1 MDLSSFPRLNLVPSP
16 TPLEELPRFR
26 RAIGSKPR
34 IFIKRDDVTTVGLG
48 GNKVRKL
55 DFAMAPAVDAKADVV
70 ITTAG
75 VQSNH
80 CRQTL
85 AIARR
90 LGMDCHLVLT
100 GDEPPVRQGNLLI
113 FTIMGANLH
122 FIGRDRDPD
131 AAMEEVARQL
141 RNEGR
146 NPYIIPIGASTPLGA
161 LGYVESMRE
170 AVLQAED
177 MGIEFQHA
185 FITCGSAG
193 TQAGVEVGARTFDRP
208 VRVSGISVL
217 YESETQKDKVSEIA
231 NGTFELLGMDQH
243 LSPEDITVYDQYY
256 GGVYGVP
263 TEAGNDAIRLLAR
276 TEGIITDPVY
286 TGKALSGMID
296 LLQGGHCDGA
306 EAILF
311 FHTGG
316 APAIFAMAEHFQK

>member
-16 TPLEELPRFR
+16 TPLEELPRFAN
-26 RAIGSKPR
+26 AIGSRPR
-34 IFIKRDDVTTVGLG
+34 IFIKRDDATTVGLG

-55 DFAMAPAVDAKADVV
+55 DFAMAEAVQGEADVI

-100 GDEPPVRQGNLLI
+100 GDEPPIRQGNLLI
-113 FTIMGANLH
+113 FSIMGAHLH
-122 FIGRDRDPD
+122 FIGSKDSPKD
-131 AAMEEVARQL
+131 AMESIAAKLRQ
-141 RNEGR
+141 RGCR
-146 NPYIIPIGASTPLGA
+146 PHIIPIGASTPVGA
-161 LGYVESMRE
+161 LGYVESTRE
-170 AVLQAED
+170 AVIQAEALSV
-177 MGIEFQHA
+177 GFQHA

-193 TQAGVEVGARTFDRP
+193 TQAGVEVGVRTFDRP
-208 VRVSGISVL
+208 MKVSGISVL
-217 YESETQKDKVSEIA
+217 YDAETQKSAVSDIA
-231 NGTFELLGMDQH
+231 NGTFELLGMDQQI
-243 LSPEDITVYDQYY
+243 SPGDITVYDQYY

-263 TEAGNDAIRLLAR
+263 TTAGNDAIRLLAR
-276 TEGIITDPVY
+276 TEGIVTDPVY

-296 LLQGGHCDGA
+296 LLQSGAYDDA
-306 EAILF
+306 EAVLF

-316 APAIFAMAEHFQK
+316 VPAIFAMAEHFQE

>member
-1 MDLSSFPRLNLVPSP
+1 AQQFEGAVGDLTDFVLLRL
-16 TPLEELPRFR
+16 RFVEHGDSGDPH
-26 RAIGSKPR
+26 RA
-34 IFIKRDDVTTVGLG
+34 
-48 GNKVRKL
+48 
-55 DFAMAPAVDAKADVV
+55 
-70 ITTAG
+70 
-75 VQSNH
+75 
-80 CRQTL
+80 
-85 AIARR
+85 
-90 LGMDCHLVLT
+90 
-100 GDEPPVRQGNLLI
+100 
-113 FTIMGANLH
+113 
-122 FIGRDRDPD
+122 
-131 AAMEEVARQL
+131 
-141 RNEGR
+141 
-146 NPYIIPIGASTPLGA
+146 
-161 LGYVESMRE
+161 VE
-170 AVLQAED
+170 
-177 MGIEFQHA
+177 
-185 FITCGSAG
+185 SAG

>member
-16 TPLEELPRFR
+16 TPLEELPRFQ

-34 IFIKRDDVTTVGLG
+34 IFIKRDDATTVGLG

-55 DFAMAPAVDAKADVV
+55 DFAMAQAVEDSADVI

-113 FTIMGANLH
+113 FTIMGADLH
-122 FIGRDRDPD
+122 FIGGKKDPE
-131 AAMEEVARQL
+131 AAMTAIAAAL
-141 RNEGR
+141 REKGR
-146 NPYIIPIGASTPLGA
+146 RPHIIPIGASTPVGA
-161 LGYVESMRE
+161 LGYVESTRE
-170 AVLQAED
+170 AAAQAEAL
-177 MGIEFQHA
+177 GVRLQHA

-193 TQAGVEVGARTFDRP
+193 TQAGVEVGARTLKTP
-208 VRVSGISVL
+208 MEVSGISVL
-217 YESETQKDKVSEIA
+217 YDAKTQKAQVSEIA
-231 NGTFELLGMDQH
+231 NGTFELLDMDLR
-243 LSPEDITVYDQYY
+243 LSPGDITVYDQYY
-256 GGVYGVP
+256 GGGYGVP
-263 TEAGNDAIRLLAR
+263 TPAGNDAIRLLAR

-296 LLQGGHCDGA
+296 LLGSGQYDHAGA
-306 EAILF
+306 VLF

-316 APAIFAMAEHFQK
+316 VPAIFAMAEHFQQ

>member
-16 TPLEELPRFR
+16 TPLEELPRFAT
-26 RAIGSKPR
+26 AIRSKPR
-34 IFIKRDDVTTVGLG
+34 IFIKRDDATTVGLG

-55 DFAMAPAVDAKADVV
+55 DFAMAEAVQREADVI

-113 FTIMGANLH
+113 FTIMGADLH
-122 FIGRDRDPD
+122 FIGQDHPK
-131 AAMEEVARQL
+131 AAMESIAAEL
-141 RNEGR
+141 RHRGYR
-146 NPYIIPIGASTPLGA
+146 PHIIPIGASTPVGA
-161 LGYVESMRE
+161 LGYVESTRE
-170 AVLQAED
+170 AVTQAETL
-177 MGIEFQHA
+177 GVTFQHA

-208 VRVSGISVL
+208 MKVSGISVL
-217 YESETQKDKVSEIA
+217 YDAETQRSAVSEIA
-231 NGTFELLGMDQH
+231 NGTFELLGMDQQ
-243 LSPEDITVYDQYY
+243 LSPGDITVYDQYY

-263 TEAGNDAIRLLAR
+263 TTAGNDAIRLLAR
-276 TEGIITDPVY
+276 TEGIVTDPVY
-286 TGKALSGMID
+286 TGKALAGMID
-296 LLQGGHCDGA
+296 LLQSGAYDEA
-306 EAILF
+306 EAVLF

-316 APAIFAMAEHFQK
+316 VPAIFAMAEHFQE